1 MLNNEK
7 LLETLYKIKSSK
19 TPLMD
24 IENLIGDVKADILT
38 EDISVGK
45 GFASRRIKTIK
56 SMLEKGIKKAPRPIL
71 YYTKQYEWDGNEYQ
85 IVMID
90 GAYGLVALDDND
102 KMTCLPS
109 YEEYKEE
116 RKLEDFPNLD
126 SALIMKKEYNVNVEQ
141 KTGKY
146 LYEAIRLAKVNNE
159 PIAEIDVLDYGIAKK
174 CYYDRNLLNKVL
186 LGLNIKEDTNIV
198 LRFKMNYAEKC
209 AMVIEVEGSNS
220 FGIIVPCKEKRA

>member
-7 LLETLYKIKSSK
+7 LLETLYKIKTSK

-24 IENLIGDVKADILT
+24 IENLIGEVKADILT
-38 EDISVGK
+38 EDVSVGK
-45 GFASRRIKTIK
+45 GFASRRIKAIK
-56 SMLEKGIKKAPRPIL
+56 SMLEKGIKTSPKPIL
-71 YYTKQYEWDGNEYQ
+71 YHTKQYEWDGNEYQ

-90 GAYGLVALDDND
+90 GCYGLVALDDND

-116 RKLEDFPNLD
+116 RKLGDFPNLD
-126 SALIMKKEYNVNVEQ
+126 SVLNFKKAYNINVEPR
-141 KTGKY
+141 TGKY

-159 PIAEIDVLDYGIAKK
+159 PIAEIDVLDYGTAKK

-186 LGLNIKEDTNIV
+186 LGLNIKEDTNIT
-198 LRFKMNYAEKC
+198 LRFKMNYAKKC

-220 FGIIVPCKEKRA
+220 FGIILPCRKEN